1 MTTKYLLA
9 AALGTTALVTAP
21 FNADVD
27 AWNDLVAAIEEAAPK
42 ADPADHR
49 HLARAAAGGA
59 TFFVTR
65 DGELNAAAPRI
76 LEAIGVEVMRPE
88 ELITYVDRLRAEE
101 RYEPSALHATPFEI
115 APAAAH
121 DVDFVATF
129 LNYGEGE
136 RKVALEATL
145 RAALASPDDHEA
157 LVVSSGVGGL
167 LGGVVRKIDR
177 TSVNVQVMRSSFLAV
192 FLAAAPLSAAL
203 GAWGIAAFG
212 APGAGA
218 ALAGA
223 LAYLGGCFA
232 VTMLG
237 NVPLNNRLARVTP
250 DTAEAVWR
258 DYRRRWT
265 RWNHVRTLASLVAA
279 ALFTLA
285 YRAV

>member
-1 MTTKYLLA
+1 MLAAGLLA
-9 AALGTTALVTAP
+9 AALASALVAGVFWAFSTFVMAS
-21 FNADVD
+21 
-27 AWNDLVAAIEEAAPK
+27 LAAVPGPEGL
-42 ADPADHR
+42 R
-49 HLARAAAGGA
+49 L
-59 TFFVTR
+59 
-65 DGELNAAAPRI
+65 
-76 LEAIGVEVMRPE
+76 MRE
-88 ELITYVDRLRAEE
+88 
-101 RYEPSALHATPFEI
+101 
-115 APAAAH
+115 
-121 DVDFVATF
+121 
-129 LNYGEGE
+129 
-136 RKVALEATL
+136 
-145 RAALASPDDHEA
+145 
-157 LVVSSGVGGL
+157 
-167 LGGVVRKIDR
+167 
-177 TSVNVQVMRSSFLAV
+177 VNVQVMRSSFLAV

-223 LAYLGGCFA
+223 LAYLAGCFA

-237 NVPLNNRLARVTP
+237 NVPLNNRLARATP